1 MSPEPSCLRFGIC
14 LFANNGG
21 YKGIQKG
28 GKRGVLKMVPFFS
41 VKGCWGGLKV
51 GPFFLIMR
59 RQAGEGAD
67 FRPSGL
73 R

>member
-28 GKRGVLKMVPFFS
+28 GKRGVLKMVPFFCKR
-41 VKGCWGGLKV
+41 VVERIEGW
-51 GPFFLIMR
+51 PFFPNNEK
-59 RQAGEGAD
+59 AG
-67 FRPSGL
+67 R
-73 R
+73 